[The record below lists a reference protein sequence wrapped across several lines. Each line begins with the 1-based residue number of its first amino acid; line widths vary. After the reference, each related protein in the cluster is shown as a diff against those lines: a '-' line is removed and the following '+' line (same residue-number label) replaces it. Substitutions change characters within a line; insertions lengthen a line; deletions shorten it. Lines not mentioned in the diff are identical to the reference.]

1 MEYNSGIGLLSDNA
15 VERQRHVLGAD
26 TSELQSECAGYFKE
40 AYKFLEAEK
49 YKTPLEV
56 MVFFRKL
63 LKERE
68 TKSDP
73 AAYKRFLDAFQHLVY
88 KVLDRIRTNRL
99 SQDDFLKAYTRFN
112 NTLRALEES
121 IGANTGLTDDE
132 LVDMAHRRDD
142 EERLFGKEK
151 LGDVSGEE
159 DPGDVSGE
167 EDDDNAVG
175 WGDVIESKFNFQS
188 GHTVVPGSNAL
199 TIPSNVSSWFICRT
213 IKAAINCMIKDT
225 RAREVWNDP
234 TIPLYVPSQ

>member
-26 TSELQSECAGYFKE
+26 TSELQNECAGYFKE
-40 AYKFLEAEK
+40 AYNFLK
-49 YKTPLEV
+49 DDRFKSPLEV
-56 MVFFRKL
+56 MVFFRQL

-121 IGANTGLTDDE
+121 IGANTGPTDDE
-132 LVDMAHRRDD
+132 WVDMAHRRED
-142 EERLFGKEK
+142 EELLFGKK
-151 LGDVSGEE
+151 DA
-159 DPGDVSGE
+159 GDVSGE
-167 EDDDNAVG
+167 EDDNTAVE
-175 WGDVIESKFNFQS
+175 WGDVIESKSNMS
-188 GHTVVPGSNAL
+188 VGYTVVPGSNAF